1 MQDFMSQN
9 MFHPRLY
16 FVCLSSVSGSS
27 RFLFNHWY
35 CMIAGFIL
43 VIMVLA
49 VCVTHWKA
57 RAKEKKKKIRHPDH
71 MLTSPVNI
79 WQIVVILQLR
89 HQLHFHSWQFMP
101 AITWIHV
108 LMLHLY
114 IYNLC
119 VYVWVFILCIKCR
132 FFVFLPLL
140 IYGILLLGC

>member
-1 MQDFMSQN
+1 MELNLFTLKERKPVRGDAGLSQN

-27 RFLFNHWY
+27 RLLFNHWY

-57 RAKEKKKKIRHPDH
+57 RVKEKKKKIRHPNQ

-79 WQIVVILQLR
+79 
-89 HQLHFHSWQFMP
+89 
-101 AITWIHV
+101 
-108 LMLHLY
+108 
-114 IYNLC
+114 
-119 VYVWVFILCIKCR
+119 
-132 FFVFLPLL
+132 
-140 IYGILLLGC
+140 